1 MKSIHFWF
9 PWILSLSST
18 NLTIFSPYHWLST
31 LNPPCRQRLLLC
43 RRRLEHFAGQVR
55 STQQFECAIV
65 QACRDVPGWMSA
77 SPAAVECCWVCA
89 PVPRYFAQAQPNE
102 TFVVCRLSSVAL
114 IATHLSFA
122 KARQGREAVEAMPR
136 GDGVCLNAW
145 AIVGSHKCRLR
156 AQGRGRGVQR
166 GHGDWD
172 CRLHRLPQHNH
183 LCLFAWRCD
192 LAAPWACLYLNFW
205 SAHTWNSSCARECW
219 SCAQRLSYELMVPK
233 VTQVINS
240 FCSRTALLS
249 CPSPCLCL
257 ASYSSSL
264 TSSCVDNLAWME
276 LTQSWAG
283 LRYLLFGNRDLIAI
297 GALRL
302 LRFRLVP
309 SIDR

>member
-122 KARQGREAVEAMPR
+122 KARQGSSDAAKRRRCVPERLSDCGLTQVSPACAGSRER
-136 GDGVCLNAW
+136 GTAE
-145 AIVGSHKCRLR
+145 
-156 AQGRGRGVQR
+156 
-166 GHGDWD
+166 
-172 CRLHRLPQHNH
+172 
-183 LCLFAWRCD
+183 AWRLSPASPAAAQSSMFVF
-192 LAAPWACLYLNFW
+192 LAMR
-205 SAHTWNSSCARECW
+205 SCC
-219 SCAQRLSYELMVPK
+219 SLSMFV
-233 VTQVINS
+233 S
-240 FCSRTALLS
+240 
-249 CPSPCLCL
+249 
-257 ASYSSSL
+257 
-264 TSSCVDNLAWME
+264 
-276 LTQSWAG
+276 
-283 LRYLLFGNRDLIAI
+283 
-297 GALRL
+297 
-302 LRFRLVP
+302 
-309 SIDR
+309 